1 MGAPVSDIHV
11 IALSGGKDSTALA
24 LRLAELHPDWSL
36 MPVCTPTGDEPP
48 EMVAHWLKVGRL
60 IGVPIQPITRGIG
73 LDGLI
78 RRQNAL
84 PNWRQ
89 RWCTRMLKI
98 EPYAAFLNGLVGQYD
113 CIYSHVGIRADEPA
127 REGGDYSDVP
137 GVLSRF
143 DFREWGWGL
152 DSVLGYLKFRDV
164 TIPKR
169 TDCLKCFF
177 QRLIEWYE
185 FWRDHLDSW
194 MEGEALEE
202 LTGHTFRSPGRDTW
216 PASMKG
222 LRARFEVGDIPKDT
236 RRDPMKDMQCRVCR
250 A

>member
-1 MGAPVSDIHV
+1 MHELHV
-11 IALSGGKDSTALA
+11 VALSGGKDSTALA
-24 LRLAELHPDWSL
+24 LRFAELNPTIPFI
-36 MPVCTPTGDEPP
+36 PVCTPTGDEPP
-48 EMVAHWLKVGRL
+48 EMIEHWIKLSKLLAR
-60 IGVPIQPITRGIG
+60 PIIPVTSGAS

-98 EPYAAFLNGLVGQYD
+98 EPYAQWLHLQTKFHDRV
-113 CIYSHVGIRADEPA
+113 ISHVGLRADEPD
-127 REGGDYSDVP
+127 REGGDYLDIP
-137 GVLSRF
+137 GVEMKF
-143 DFREWGWGL
+143 DMREWGWTIEHVL
-152 DSVLGYLKFRDV
+152 DYLKQRTI

-185 FWRDHLDSW
+185 FWRDHRVSW

-216 PASMKG
+216 PAGMRE
-222 LRARFEVGDIPKDT
+222 LRLRFEAGDIPKDT
-236 RRDPMKDMQCRVCR
+236 RRDALNDMKCRVCR
-250 A
+250 L